1 MTYSVKLYTRVFFTI
16 LVTNKIFI
24 FTESRKRKSR
34 NWEEEDY
41 YDSDEDNFLDRTGT
55 IERKREQRMKQ
66 AGKLEEKVE
75 TYNTLVID
83 CFIHLYLLSIFI
95 QHWNVNFQRLY
106 SFHVISD

>member
-1 MTYSVKLYTRVFFTI
+1 MTIISLSIKVFIVLVINRI
-16 LVTNKIFI
+16 LIMLI
-24 FTESRKRKSR
+24 ESRKRKAR

-55 IERKREQRMKQ
+55 VERKREQRMKQ

-83 CFIHLYLLSIFI
+83 
-95 QHWNVNFQRLY
+95 Y
-106 SFHVISD
+106 SMHY